1 MDKVIQMITNGQLT
15 IAVIVSAVAFFL
27 KLLLSSEID
36 KIFYSR
42 TRQLMT
48 KIIKWIAA
56 VIYLCLIYFALA
68 VNALGFEAWSEVCL
82 KIMNIVC
89 CIVIVITII
98 FFALIYLL
106 SDMSERVRNAIKS
119 DKVFTIINVVSAI
132 AVVALVISVGIEDWM
147 IFSMVPADVE
157 LSKEVLKNICI
168 IVISL
173 SVVPTLAL
181 YFYSSW
187 LKNICRKVIYVE
199 SKNGRI
205 LYPMYEAEKG
215 ILMCKVETAAKEQLY
230 MRVPKSKLINKMI
243 HMKYVDDKT
252 TQCDERHAEKDKQ

>member
-36 KIFYSR
+36 QVFYSR

-68 VNALGFEAWSEVCL
+68 VNAPDFQPWSDFYL
-82 KIMNIVC
+82 NIMNIGC
-89 CIVIVITII
+89 CIVIVITIV
-98 FFALIYLL
+98 FFALVYLL
-106 SDMSERVRNAIKS
+106 SEVSERVRNAIKS
-119 DKVFTIINVVSAI
+119 DKVFTIINVVCAI

-147 IFSMVPADVE
+147 IFSMVPADEE
-157 LSKEVLKNICI
+157 LSGEVLKNICI
-168 IVISL
+168 IVIYL
-173 SVVPTLAL
+173 SVVPILGL
-181 YFYSSW
+181 FFYTSW
-187 LKNICRKVIYVE
+187 LKNICRKVIYIE
-199 SKNGRI
+199 YKNGQI
-205 LYPMYEAEKG
+205 LYPMYEVEKG
-215 ILMCKVETAAKEQLY
+215 ILMCKVETAGKEQLY

-243 HMKYVDDKT
+243 HVKNVDDKT
-252 TQCDERHAEKDKQ
+252 TQCDERNEEKDKL